1 MKLEAGGLCWHDAPV
16 MVHDTRNMATL
27 NPPTPSVA
35 SARFTLELEF
45 VLSLSNPYYLSH
57 LASVY
62 PHLLISAA
70 ADPTSTSTTPSDSD
84 ASRFAAYLAYLYS
97 YWRTPQYSKYLS
109 HPGAVLRSLEL
120 LQQER
125 FRKDIIKPD
134 VIAKLLEGSANE
146 MDEHGNLDGQ
156 RTRQQD
162 QEAKERG
169 TIVGEGQGEEKP
181 GAMDAAPS

>member
-1 MKLEAGGLCWHDAPV
+1 MGDL
-16 MVHDTRNMATL
+16 T
-27 NPPTPSVA
+27 PPPPSPP

-57 LASVY
+57 LALVY
-62 PHLLISAA
+62 PHLLNPPVSDPAGASAA
-70 ADPTSTSTTPSDSD
+70 PPDSD

-125 FRKDIIKPD
+125 FRKDIIRPD
-134 VIAKLLEGSANE
+134 VIARLLEGSVNE
-146 MDEHGNLDGQ
+146 MSGQ
-156 RTRQQD
+156 NMEQAE
-162 QEAKERG
+162 QEAKESN
-169 TIVGEGQGEEKP
+169 TVGEGEDAERLEEI
-181 GAMDAAPS
+181 DEAAG

>member
-1 MKLEAGGLCWHDAPV
+1 MSEMTHP
-16 MVHDTRNMATL
+16 L
-27 NPPTPSVA
+27 NPPTPSPP

-62 PHLLISAA
+62 PHLLNPPA
-70 ADPTSTSTTPSDSD
+70 ADSPSSSTTAGPDSD
-84 ASRFAAYLAYLYS
+84 ASRFAAYLAYLYA

-125 FRKDIIKPD
+125 FRKDIIRPD
-134 VIAKLLEGSANE
+134 VIARLLEGGTSETDGQGMGKGEQEGKDDEAVVVEGRNGEKLEE
-146 MDEHGNLDGQ
+146 MDTAED
-156 RTRQQD
+156 
-162 QEAKERG
+162 
-169 TIVGEGQGEEKP
+169 
-181 GAMDAAPS
+181 

>member
-1 MKLEAGGLCWHDAPV
+1 MTA
-16 MVHDTRNMATL
+16 L
-27 NPPTPSVA
+27 NAPTPSPS

-62 PHLLISAA
+62 PHLLSAPA
-70 ADPTSTSTTPSDSD
+70 TDSTSISTTPSDSD

-109 HPGAVLRSLEL
+109 HPGAVLRNLEL

-125 FRKDIIKPD
+125 FRKDIIRPD
-134 VIAKLLEGSANE
+134 IIARLLEGGTNE
-146 MDEHGNLDGQ
+146 MAGHGNVNGQ
-156 RTRQQD
+156 GTRQAA
-162 QEAKERG
+162 QEGEEGAG
-169 TIVGEGQGEEKP
+169 IVGVGQGGDES
-181 GAMDAAPS
+181 GAMDTATS

>member
-1 MKLEAGGLCWHDAPV
+1 MTPLDPSASPPPAP
-16 MVHDTRNMATL
+16 L
-27 NPPTPSVA
+27 

-62 PHLLISAA
+62 PHLLNPPTS
-70 ADPTSTSTTPSDSD
+70 DQTSTSTVRADSD

-109 HPGAVLRSLEL
+109 HPGAVLRNLEL

-125 FRKDIIKPD
+125 FRRDIIRPD
-134 VIAKLLEGSANE
+134 VIARLLDGGANE
-146 MDEHGNLDGQ
+146 TE
-156 RTRQQD
+156 
-162 QEAKERG
+162 G
-169 TIVGEGQGEEKP
+169 TEI
-181 GAMDAAPS
+181 

>member
-1 MKLEAGGLCWHDAPV
+1 
-16 MVHDTRNMATL
+16 MATL
-27 NPPTPSVA
+27 NPPTPSPA

-62 PHLLISAA
+62 PHLLSSAS

-84 ASRFAAYLAYLYS
+84 ASLFAAYLAYLYS

-109 HPGAVLRSLEL
+109 HPGAVLRSLDL

-125 FRKDIIKPD
+125 FRKDIIRPD
-134 VIAKLLEGSANE
+134 VIAKLLEGSTNG
-146 MDEHGNLDGQ
+146 MDEHGDLNGQ
-156 RTRQQD
+156 RARQID
-162 QEAKERG
+162 YEAGERG
-169 TIVGEGQGEEKP
+169 TTVGEGQGEERP
-181 GAMDAAPS
+181 GVMDRAPS

>member
-1 MKLEAGGLCWHDAPV
+1 MTDLH
-16 MVHDTRNMATL
+16 
-27 NPPTPSVA
+27 PPTPSLP
-35 SARFTLELEF
+35 SARFTIELEF

-62 PHLLISAA
+62 PHLLNAPA
-70 ADPTSTSTTPSDSD
+70 FDPTSTTAPPDSD

-125 FRKDIIKPD
+125 FRKEIIRPH
-134 VIAKLLEGSANE
+134 VIAKLLEDDANE
-146 MDEHGNLDGQ
+146 LSGHGNVDGQ
-156 RTRQQD
+156 GPR
-162 QEAKERG
+162 
-169 TIVGEGQGEEKP
+169 QGEQGREDGDIALVERP
-181 GAMDAAPS
+181 GATDIAPS

>member
-1 MKLEAGGLCWHDAPV
+1 MPTAMETTNP
-16 MVHDTRNMATL
+16 L
-27 NPPTPSVA
+27 NPPTPSPL

-62 PHLLISAA
+62 PHLLNPPAS
-70 ADPTSTSTTPSDSD
+70 DSTSSPTRGPDSD
-84 ASRFAAYLAYLYS
+84 ASRFAAYLAYLYA

-125 FRKDIIKPD
+125 FRKDIIRPD
-134 VIAKLLEGSANE
+134 VIARLLEGGASE
-146 MDEHGNLDGQ
+146 MD
-156 RTRQQD
+156 
-162 QEAKERG
+162 
-169 TIVGEGQGEEKP
+169 GQGTDKGGHEGKED
-181 GAMDAAPS
+181 DAAVVDGRNGEKLEEMDTTED

>member
-1 MKLEAGGLCWHDAPV
+1 MGDL
-16 MVHDTRNMATL
+16 T
-27 NPPTPSVA
+27 PPSPSPP

-57 LASVY
+57 LALAY
-62 PHLLISAA
+62 PHLLNPPASDPASASAA
-70 ADPTSTSTTPSDSD
+70 SLDSD

-134 VIAKLLEGSANE
+134 VIARLLEGGVNE
-146 MDEHGNLDGQ
+146 MSSLSIEEGE
-156 RTRQQD
+156 QD
-162 QEAKERG
+162 VKESNAM
-169 TIVGEGQGEEKP
+169 GEGGNREQLGETDEAL
-181 GAMDAAPS
+181 G

>member
-1 MKLEAGGLCWHDAPV
+1 MEMTNTP
-16 MVHDTRNMATL
+16 
-27 NPPTPSVA
+27 NPPTPSPS

-62 PHLLISAA
+62 PHLLNPPAS
-70 ADPTSTSTTPSDSD
+70 DSTSSSTTAPDSD
-84 ASRFAAYLAYLYS
+84 ASRFAAYLAYLYT

-125 FRKDIIKPD
+125 FRKDIIRPD
-134 VIAKLLEGSANE
+134 VIARLLEDGTNEIGGQGTDKGEQEGKGDEVVVEEGRNGEKPEE
-146 MDEHGNLDGQ
+146 MDTTED
-156 RTRQQD
+156 
-162 QEAKERG
+162 
-169 TIVGEGQGEEKP
+169 
-181 GAMDAAPS
+181 

>member
-1 MKLEAGGLCWHDAPV
+1 MPTAMEVTNA
-16 MVHDTRNMATL
+16 L
-27 NPPTPSVA
+27 NPPTPSPP

-62 PHLLISAA
+62 PHLLNPPALDSSSSSTAA
-70 ADPTSTSTTPSDSD
+70 PDSD
-84 ASRFAAYLAYLYS
+84 ASRFAAYLAYLYA

-125 FRKDIIKPD
+125 FRKDIIRPD
-134 VIAKLLEGSANE
+134 VIARLLEGGTSEIDGQGTDKGEQEGKDDEVTVVEGRNGEKLEE
-146 MDEHGNLDGQ
+146 MDTTED
-156 RTRQQD
+156 
-162 QEAKERG
+162 
-169 TIVGEGQGEEKP
+169 
-181 GAMDAAPS
+181 